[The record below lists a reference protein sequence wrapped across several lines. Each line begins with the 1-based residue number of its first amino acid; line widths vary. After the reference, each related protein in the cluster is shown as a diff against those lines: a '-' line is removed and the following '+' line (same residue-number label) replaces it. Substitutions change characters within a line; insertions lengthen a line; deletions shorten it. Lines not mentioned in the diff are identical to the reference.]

1 MRHRQIAL
9 GGGGALVKI
18 IRARVSHTV
27 TRRELYLLPC
37 LAKPPHRRFQRGER
51 VSPDSSSVELNNM
64 MKIILSIHTTSV
76 LETPTSC
83 ARALILQEVLNL
95 TERTQRT

>member
-1 MRHRQIAL
+1 MP
-9 GGGGALVKI
+9 VP
-18 IRARVSHTV
+18 VPV
-27 TRRELYLLPC
+27 YLLPC

-51 VSPDSSSVELNNM
+51 VSPDSSSAELNNM